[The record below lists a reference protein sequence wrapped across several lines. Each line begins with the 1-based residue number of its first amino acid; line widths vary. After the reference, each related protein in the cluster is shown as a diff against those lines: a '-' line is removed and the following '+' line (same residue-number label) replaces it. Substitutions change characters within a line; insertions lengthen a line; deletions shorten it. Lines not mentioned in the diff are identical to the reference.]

1 MRRFECCRLS
11 QVVIV
16 RSGHIGYGLF
26 RRHMRNAFE
35 ADVMCSFS
43 AFQFVTPVFVQPIG
57 N

>member
-1 MRRFECCRLS
+1 MRKFECCRLS